1 MEKIIL
7 TLTQYHQIIENKP
20 WVVGDI
26 KNLDTLLLILQ
37 ERDKAVYLTWDDV
50 EVMRLEFDPQETNQI
65 KEVPLS

>member
-65 KEVPLS
+65 KEVLLS